1 MTREPLVWF
10 ITGASSGFGL
20 SLTKILLARGD
31 RVIATTR
38 SVDKVKYLESESA
51 SCKVLCLDVTSSFDE
66 IQKVADQALAL
77 WGRVDVVVNNAGF
90 GAPGIAEEAGHNGFM
105 KQFSANFFGVI
116 NVTNAFLPSLRRQK
130 SGTIVIIGSR
140 HAWKSQFPMTSAYA
154 SSKAAVHAY
163 GEALST
169 EIAQFGLRVLLVQPG
184 AHRTDVI
191 TSAYANIL
199 LETKI
204 PDYEEM
210 REKGFARYANQNGK
224 QPGDALKAMQAV
236 VDVVRGEGKAAGKEW
251 PLWLVL
257 GNDAED
263 DLRVHC
269 EQRLKN
275 LEEWLDITRS
285 TTVDDGDVVL
295 I

>member
-1 MTREPLVWF
+1 MSW
-10 ITGASSGFGL
+10 ID
-20 SLTKILLARGD
+20 SLCIPHR
-31 RVIATTR
+31 RICF
-38 SVDKVKYLESESA
+38 LESSSA
-51 SCKVLCLDVTSSFDE
+51 RYVRFRTFSL
-66 IQKVADQALAL
+66 QALI
-77 WGRVDVVVNNAGF
+77 
-90 GAPGIAEEAGHNGFM
+90 API
-105 KQFSANFFGVI
+105 
-116 NVTNAFLPSLRRQK
+116 
-130 SGTIVIIGSR
+130 
-140 HAWKSQFPMTSAYA
+140 
-154 SSKAAVHAY
+154 AY